1 MDQTKIWD
9 HFQNDDEIGDVFIN
23 AFPRYEFIAQQI
35 ASGMS
40 VLNIGV
46 GRGGLENI
54 LLKKGAVVSSLDP
67 SESAI
72 DRLRKQYELGER
84 AQVGFSQS
92 IPFPDGQFDVVVMS
106 EVLEH
111 LSNDVLNSTLVEVRR
126 VLKPDGYF
134 IGTVPANENLLDN
147 RAVCPHCG
155 GSFHRWGHVQSFSPM
170 RLRELLLAN
179 NFAVRRNETRAF
191 PDWRRSGW
199 NNLIKSLIRY
209 VLGRAGSP
217 IASPNIY
224 FEASVVFRSKPL
236 CKE

>member
-1 MDQTKIWD
+1 MDQKIIWD
-9 HFQNDDEIGDVFIN
+9 HFQNNDETGDVFIN
-23 AFPRYEFIAQQI
+23 AIPRYEFIAQQI

-46 GRGGLENI
+46 GRGGLEKI
-54 LLKKGAVVSSLDP
+54 LLKKGAMVSCLDP
-67 SESAI
+67 SENAI
-72 DRLRKQYELGER
+72 DRLRNQYKLGER

-92 IPFPDGQFDVVVMS
+92 IPFPGSQFDVVVMS

-111 LSNDVLNSTLVEVRR
+111 LTDEVLNSTLVEVRR

-134 IGTVPANENLLDN
+134 IGTVPANEKLLDN
-147 RAVCPHCG
+147 RTVCPHCG
-155 GSFHRWGHVQSFSPM
+155 ESFHRWGHVQSFSPM

-179 NFAVRRNETRAF
+179 NFVVHRSETRAF

-199 NNLIKSLIRY
+199 KNLIKSLIKY
-209 VLGRAGSP
+209 VLGRVGSP

-224 FEASVVFRSKPL
+224 FEAKR
-236 CKE
+236 

>member
-1 MDQTKIWD
+1 MEQKKIWD
-9 HFQNDDEIGDVFIN
+9 HFQNDDDVVDVFAN
-23 AFPRYEFIAQQI
+23 AIPRYEFITQQI
-35 ASGMS
+35 ASGKN

-72 DRLRKQYELGER
+72 DRLRNQYKLGER

-92 IPFPDGQFDVVVMS
+92 IPFPGSQFDVVVMS

-111 LSNDVLNSTLVEVRR
+111 LTDEVLNSTLVEVRR

-134 IGTVPANENLLDN
+134 IGTVPANEKLLDN

-155 GSFHRWGHVQSFSPM
+155 KSFHRWGHVQSFSPM

-179 NFAVRRNETRAF
+179 NFIVHRSETRVF
-191 PDWRRSGW
+191 PDWRRSGLK
-199 NNLIKSLIRY
+199 NLIKSLIKY
-209 VLGRAGSP
+209 VLGRVGSP
-217 IASPNIY
+217 IASPSIY
-224 FEASVVFRSKPL
+224 FEAKR
-236 CKE
+236 